1 VGLIGPNGSGK
12 TTLLNSV
19 NGLSP
24 VQGGHV
30 RLGNAAIDGQARTR
44 ARAGIGRTFQTAV
57 LAEEAT
63 VEANLMTGLD
73 TERRASHLS
82 YALRLPPALR
92 EAREHRAAAA
102 RWANA
107 LGLGKRLHAEA
118 SALTP
123 RERRLLEIGRA
134 LATRPRVLLLD
145 EPVAGL
151 TGGEIDELVDIIRQ
165 VRTAGISTILVEHH
179 AELVMSLCDQVV
191 VLDAGECI
199 AAGEPASVSRD
210 PRVIAAYLGDVLTP
224 YEEPAQ
230 AAGSSSS
237 QPAPASG
244 GTS

>member
-1 VGLIGPNGSGK
+1 
-12 TTLLNSV
+12 
-19 NGLSP
+19 
-24 VQGGHV
+24 
-30 RLGNAAIDGQARTR
+30 
-44 ARAGIGRTFQTAV
+44 
-57 LAEEAT
+57 
-63 VEANLMTGLD
+63 MTGLD
-73 TERRASHLS
+73 TERKASHLS

-92 EAREHRAAAA
+92 EAREHRTAAA
-102 RWANA
+102 RWAQA

-151 TGGEIDELVDIIRQ
+151 TGGEIDELVEIIRQ

-199 AAGEPASVSRD
+199 AAGEPAAISRD

-224 YEEPAQ
+224 LEGTPASPVTQSEPAPTS
-230 AAGSSSS
+230 GS
-237 QPAPASG
+237 
-244 GTS
+244 TS